1 MKKYLIF
8 VVGISLLAGSLA
20 IINSVKADTAP
31 ITADIN
37 KDELRQSLSITEIP
51 GRLGKTMCLFLDCP
65 QASSPSKPSNEV
77 LMKAAKVTEIGINLL
92 RVSIFGYAYKIDL
105 AGSKIVRQWWGESN
119 IDEFSVGDV
128 VNVWGYLDA
137 SDNYLVHA
145 KTVRDVSIQKMH
157 GVFKGTIE
165 SITSTSTSKTFVL
178 KTEERGNQTVVVSN
192 STKIITATTTGSFS
206 DLQVTLPVV
215 VRGVWNKTL
224 SKIQA
229 QVVIVGKSAD
239 ARPFFQKNSSLI
251 QKLEEKLKS
260 LKGH

>member
-8 VVGISLLAGSLA
+8 VVEISLLAGSLA
-20 IINSVKADTAP
+20 LINSVKADTEP
-31 ITADIN
+31 VTADIN

-65 QASSPSKPSNEV
+65 QANSSSKPSNEV
-77 LMKAAKVTEIGINLL
+77 LMKAAKVIEIGTNLL
-92 RVSIFGYAYKIDL
+92 KVSIFGYAYKIDL
-105 AGSKIVRQWWGESN
+105 AGSKIVRQWWGESD

-137 SDNYLVHA
+137 GDNYLVHA
-145 KTVRDVSIQKMH
+145 KTVRDVSIQKIH

-165 SITSTSTSKTFVL
+165 SINSTDKTFVL
-178 KTEERGNQTVVVSN
+178 KTEERGNQTVIISD

-206 DLQVTLPVV
+206 DLQVTMPVV
-215 VRGVWNKTL
+215 VRGLWNKTL

-229 QVVIVGKSAD
+229 QVVIVGISAD
-239 ARPFFQKNSSLI
+239 VRPFFQLQKNSSLI
-251 QKLEEKLKS
+251 QKIEEKLKS